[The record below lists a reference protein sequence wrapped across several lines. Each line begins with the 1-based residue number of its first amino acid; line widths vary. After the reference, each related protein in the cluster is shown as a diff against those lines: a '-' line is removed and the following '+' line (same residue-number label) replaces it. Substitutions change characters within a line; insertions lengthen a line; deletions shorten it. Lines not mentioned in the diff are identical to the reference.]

1 MAARASPPLLQPVH
15 PSSSPRSSNF
25 SPRSSV
31 SSKSDGTVWMDLLM
45 LGQPIKYTIPQ
56 FSVITV
62 NLRHGVMSS
71 EIDFTGKVKQ
81 INVLLRDSTE
91 LSTKQLRTTIKVLE
105 SCYCD
110 VRELY
115 A

>member
-1 MAARASPPLLQPVH
+1 
-15 PSSSPRSSNF
+15 
-25 SPRSSV
+25 
-31 SSKSDGTVWMDLLM
+31 M

-62 NLRHGVMSS
+62 NLRHGVVSS

-91 LSTKQLRTTIKVLE
+91 LSTKQLPTTIKVLE

>member
-15 PSSSPRSSNF
+15 PSEHPSSSPRSSNS

-56 FSVITV
+56 FNVITV
-62 NLRHGVMSS
+62 NLRHGVVSS
-71 EIDFTGKVKQ
+71 KIDFTGKVK
-81 INVLLRDSTE
+81 
-91 LSTKQLRTTIKVLE
+91 
-105 SCYCD
+105 
-110 VRELY
+110 
-115 A
+115 